1 MRGRAIVAILMALA
15 MAAGLGACGRGN
27 DGSRATIGLAVANL
41 QADFFNQIKQSVE
54 AEAERR
60 NVDIIV
66 SDARGDAATQV
77 NQIYDLI
84 AQQVDA
90 IIYIPA
96 GATAASVPVKAAERE
111 DIPVVTVDRNPP
123 DAPGQSFIASDS
135 VAAAEELGDWV
146 VEQSGGQGNLA
157 VLQGQLGT
165 TPQVDRQTGFERA
178 LRDAPGINVIAQQPA
193 DWAQDKA
200 YAVAQDMLQAHRDI
214 DIFFGQADAMAL
226 GAAQALRGAGGKG
239 DTLIVGFDGDIAGI
253 EAVRRGTIDATMVQQ
268 TRRMGRMAVQT
279 ALDIIRGKD
288 VPAEQLLPA
297 ELLTSDDTEQATR
310 FLEHHP

>member
-1 MRGRAIVAILMALA
+1 
-15 MAAGLGACGRGN
+15 
-27 DGSRATIGLAVANL
+27 
-41 QADFFNQIKQSVE
+41 
-54 AEAERR
+54 
-60 NVDIIV
+60 
-66 SDARGDAATQV
+66 
-77 NQIYDLI
+77 
-84 AQQVDA
+84 
-90 IIYIPA
+90 
-96 GATAASVPVKAAERE
+96 
-111 DIPVVTVDRNPP
+111 
-123 DAPGQSFIASDS
+123 
-135 VAAAEELGDWV
+135 
-146 VEQSGGQGNLA
+146 
-157 VLQGQLGT
+157 
-165 TPQVDRQTGFERA
+165 
-178 LRDAPGINVIAQQPA
+178 
-193 DWAQDKA
+193 
-200 YAVAQDMLQAHRDI
+200 MLQAHRDI